1 MFKLDESQTYEWPVV
16 GRLYGD
22 QAFDFVA
29 SFRRLSR
36 SQLRELQEA
45 AAGIQSPAD
54 EVAYVQRFL
63 AGWRG
68 VFDAQGAEIAFS
80 PEALAK
86 LLDVGGVDEALI
98 DTFHAS
104 LKGAREKN

>member
-22 QAFDFVA
+22 EPFDFVA
-29 SFRRLSR
+29 IFRRLSR

-68 VFDAQGAEIAFS
+68 VLAADGSEVPFS
-80 PEALAK
+80 AEALAR
-86 LLDVGGVDEALI
+86 LIDVGGVDEALI